1 MLHLLY
7 SITLMQILCAC
18 LLRCSVLNV
27 TVFLL
32 QFSTTHCSCLSV
44 CAECFSPYCSMYI
57 VSNTC
62 RVVNVMRKLH
72 FKMSVNN
79 RHFKTSLLGYSLFH
93 LTYNSL
99 LYLTCVVVLTGMY
112 PILGQAWYCNKCNK
126 PTSLCL

>member
-1 MLHLLY
+1 MLVRKLLHTVTFTLLY
-7 SITLMQILCAC
+7 YTTRALMQILCAC

-44 CAECFSPYCSMYI
+44 CAECFPSYCIMYI

-72 FKMSVNN
+72 FKMSMNN
-79 RHFKTSLLGYSLFH
+79 RHFKTSLLGFSLFH

-99 LYLTCVVVLTGMY
+99 LYPYMY
-112 PILGQAWYCNKCNK
+112 SSVDWHGIITK
-126 PTSLCL
+126 

>member
-1 MLHLLY
+1 
-7 SITLMQILCAC
+7 MQILCAW

-27 TVFLL
+27 TVALI
-32 QFSTTHCSCLSV
+32 QFSTMSCSCLSV

-79 RHFKTSLLGYSLFH
+79 RHFKTSLLGYGLFH

-112 PILGQAWYCNKCNK
+112 SILGQAWYCNKCNK